1 VAGECGWH
9 PAVFACRVANVEGV
23 TSGHFIC
30 EARGLPL
37 DRGPEGRIWV
47 GSAIRR
53 AANAGRSGAL
63 PKGLAEVRPLE
74 LGCRTNRIEDVEA
87 LSCVP
92 DRPGEL
98 TVIAEDAAEVEVN
111 FADRPSPFSTP

>member
-1 VAGECGWH
+1 VVALDHFEAGECGWH
-9 PAVFACRVANVEGV
+9 PFVIAFRVV
-23 TSGHFIC
+23 
-30 EARGLPL
+30 
-37 DRGPEGRIWV
+37 
-47 GSAIRR
+47 
-53 AANAGRSGAL
+53 AL

-74 LGCRTNRIEDVEA
+74 LACRPNRIEDVEA